1 MLGFL
6 KRVLGGGRNDVYGL
20 DHAVLN
26 VQLPLQTMWMNMGY
40 WESTSEFPQA
50 CQALL
55 DQVLAAGL
63 LKDKSPSIRVLDV
76 GCGCG
81 DQSLHLLSLRKGSSN
96 KPQSELTTAVRQRS
110 GQESRR
116 DDSPLIDTYIGI
128 TLEPAQAELAQ
139 CRVRDARHDFEKP
152 LTRTSAEVFRA
163 DASNPSTW
171 SAELRDSVS
180 NVAASSKDDDT
191 STWVLA
197 LDTMYHFRPSRLPLL
212 QYAHDTLHASFMAF
226 DLVLSEGASWQ
237 ERLVLRL
244 VCWLTGS
251 PFSNFITEVDYLCML
266 ENAGY
271 DISEISIRDV
281 SRQVFPGI
289 SGWLSRRVKEA
300 QPFGM
305 KMGKFRA
312 AGIVFGW
319 WARSEVVRGVVV
331 VARR

>member
-6 KRVLGGGRNDVYGL
+6 KRLLGGARNDVYGL

-26 VQLPLQTMWMNMGY
+26 VRLPPQTMWMNMGY
-40 WESTSEFPQA
+40 WESTAEFPEA

-63 LKDKSPSIRVLDV
+63 LEDKSPSIRVLDV

-81 DQSLHLLSLRKGSSN
+81 DQSLHLLGLKKGASN
-96 KPQSELTTAVRQRS
+96 KAQSELTTALRQRS
-110 GQESRR
+110 GPESRQ
-116 DDSPLIDTYIGI
+116 DSSPLIDTYIGI

-139 CRVRDARHDFEKP
+139 SRVHNARPDVEKSSA
-152 LTRTSAEVFRA
+152 RTSAEVFRA
-163 DASNPSTW
+163 DASDPSSW
-171 SAELRDSVS
+171 PAELLGSIADL
-180 NVAASSKDDDT
+180 AASSEDDDT
-191 STWVLA
+191 STWLLA

-226 DLVLSEGASWQ
+226 DLVLSEGTSWQ
-237 ERLVLRL
+237 QRLILRL

-251 PFSNFITEVDYLCML
+251 PFSNFITEEDYIPML
-266 ENAGY
+266 VNAGY
-271 DISEISIRDV
+271 DPSRISIRDV

-289 SGWLSRRVKEA
+289 SGFLNRRVKEA

-319 WARSEVVRGVVV
+319 WAKSGVVRGVVV